1 MGLKKKILMN
11 CESASALVE
20 KKRDKKLD
28 FSEKIGLWIHLG
40 YCSICALFFEQSKI
54 LDESA
59 KAYATKVTNEQK
71 AYKLNPERK
80 AELNKA
86 FDTEL
91 KNQG

>member
-1 MGLKKKILMN
+1 MT
-11 CESASALVE
+11 CETATGLVE

-28 FSEKIGLWIHLG
+28 VSERLGLWVHLA
-40 YCSICALFFEQSKI
+40 YCSFCALFFEQSKI
-54 LDESA
+54 LDDSTKVYSE
-59 KAYATKVTNEQK
+59 KVTNEQK

-91 KNQG
+91 KNQA